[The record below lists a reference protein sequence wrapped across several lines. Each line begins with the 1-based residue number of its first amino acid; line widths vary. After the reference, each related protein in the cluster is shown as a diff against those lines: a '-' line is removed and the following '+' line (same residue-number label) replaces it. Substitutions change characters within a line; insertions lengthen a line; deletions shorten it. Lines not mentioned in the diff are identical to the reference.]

1 MKQNTSTNQKQT
13 AQNTTKINIP
23 KSIVPGTKSLKDPL
37 SSAFILDRNF
47 KIMAS
52 FFSSVESDLKEINQ
66 LYNLIMEKVT
76 ITRKAFLTQV
86 ETTEITNQ
94 DENAQKL
101 EAQML
106 YLTGNQKFIKTC
118 TVLGP
123 VDQNDQTPDAWNMF
137 RRLLHIVVSR
147 HKNIDI

>member
-1 MKQNTSTNQKQT
+1 MKTNTSSNQKQPGQT
-13 AQNTTKINIP
+13 STKINIP

-86 ETTEITNQ
+86 ETTEIT
-94 DENAQKL
+94 
-101 EAQML
+101 
-106 YLTGNQKFIKTC
+106 G
-118 TVLGP
+118 
-123 VDQNDQTPDAWNMF
+123 
-137 RRLLHIVVSR
+137 
-147 HKNIDI
+147 